1 MHTFAEHRRTAAQRS
16 GDELGDGDGEIS
28 GERRIDDFSRRGDC
42 VLLRHSMSLLK
53 RAMPLSRRRLC
64 RTRGGLCAVAR
75 FVLVDTADIERGQ
88 TELQVDTL
96 PRMVSKAPRTPIA
109 RE

>member
-42 VLLRHSMSLLK
+42 ALLRHSMSLLK
-53 RAMPLSRRRLC
+53 RAMPLSRRRIC
-64 RTRGGLCAVAR
+64 RTRGGLCAFAR
-75 FVLVDTADIERGQ
+75 FVLVDAAYIERGQ
-88 TELQVDTL
+88 TELQRSEEHTSEL
-96 PRMVSKAPRTPIA
+96 QSLMRN
-109 RE
+109 